1 MNWIVFLIGAW
12 LMFGL
17 ETGLRDG
24 LLLGPTGAA
33 PSFVMIYIVF
43 ISLSA
48 PKRTALWA
56 SIALGIMLD
65 LTRATPAADGLSVV
79 WTIGPMALGAA
90 LASYTTVMVRGVLYQ
105 RNPLAAPIVVFAAS
119 FLAWLVVIG
128 VFTARSWY
136 DPTVD
141 FAPMSTLA
149 RDFVSA
155 LYTAVAAL
163 ALGLLLRPIL
173 GVMSSL
179 YLFDPTPSAWRW
191 GSVHRMS
198 SIR

>member
-12 LMFGL
+12 LTFGL

-24 LLLGPTGAA
+24 LQLGPTGAA

-48 PKRTALWA
+48 PKRTAVFA
-56 SIALGIMLD
+56 SMTLGIVLD
-65 LTRATPAADGLSVV
+65 LTRATPSADGLSIV
-79 WTIGPMALGAA
+79 WSIGPMALGAV

-119 FLAWLVVIG
+119 FLAWLVVNG

-136 DPTVD
+136 DPAID
-141 FAPMSTLA
+141 HSAMLTLA

-155 LYTAVAAL
+155 LYTALVAL
-163 ALGLLLRPIL
+163 TLGLLLRPIL
-173 GVMSSL
+173 GVISSL
-179 YLFDPTPSAWRW
+179 YLFSPTPSAWRW
-191 GSVHRMS
+191 GTVRRIGSYH
-198 SIR
+198 

>member
-12 LMFGL
+12 FMFGL

-24 LLLGPTGAA
+24 LQLGPTGAA
-33 PSFVMIYIVF
+33 PSFVMIYVVF

-48 PKRTALWA
+48 PKRTAVLA
-56 SIALGIMLD
+56 SVMLGLLLD
-65 LTRATPAADGLSVV
+65 LTRATPSADGLSIV

-90 LASYTTVMVRGVLYQ
+90 FASYTTVMVRGVLYQ

-119 FLAWLVVIG
+119 FLAWLIVNG

-136 DPTVD
+136 DPAIDINSVH
-141 FAPMSTLA
+141 TLG

-155 LYTAVAAL
+155 LYTALVAL
-163 ALGLLLRPIL
+163 VLGLLLRPMI
-173 GVMSSL
+173 GVISSL
-179 YLFDPTPSAWRW
+179 FLFDPTPSAWRW
-191 GSVHRMS
+191 GTAHRFGAN
-198 SIR
+198 R